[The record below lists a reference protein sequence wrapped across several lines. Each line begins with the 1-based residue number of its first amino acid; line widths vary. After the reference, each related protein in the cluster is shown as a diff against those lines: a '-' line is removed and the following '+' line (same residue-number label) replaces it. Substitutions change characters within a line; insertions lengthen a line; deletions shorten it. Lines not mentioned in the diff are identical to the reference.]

1 MDTNENIET
10 IEVVETEVSVNVEEK
25 ETAKTKPEATEF
37 PYKRR
42 KLMSDV
48 ELLFYNVLNTYVSKY
63 NLRLFS
69 KVRLEDVV
77 HVCTTGYTNIQK
89 YRGFI
94 KSRHVDFVVCD
105 AKMDVLM
112 VFELDD
118 SSHEDDRAKET
129 DVFKNQVFRAAGI
142 PLYRIPTKSSYKGA
156 LEIIFSGYNGI

>member
-1 MDTNENIET
+1 MAEEMINEIEE
-10 IEVVETEVSVNVEEK
+10 IVDAEKQNEGRVEENVESK
-25 ETAKTKPEATEF
+25 ERISEY

-42 KLMSDV
+42 KLMSDS
-48 ELLFYNVLNTYVSKY
+48 ELLFYNVLNKYVEKY
-63 NLRLFS
+63 NLRLFT

-77 HVCTTGYTNIQK
+77 HVCTTGFANIQK

-105 AKMDVLM
+105 SKAEVLM
-112 VFELDD
+112 AFELDD
-118 SSHEDDRAKET
+118 SSHDDEKAKET